1 MRSCVVLNYIDW
13 AHLGLPEHRDDWKI
27 YTNLALIKYSTVIH
41 TAYYLVCLCTIPETS
56 VVEVYDHRYKRAIL
70 YTTLGSN
77 HLDYLG
83 TYSLQGNDNIY
94 TIEITFLI

>member
-27 YTNLALIKYSTVIH
+27 YTNLALIKYSYFTLLITKCAIMYH
-41 TAYYLVCLCTIPETS
+41 T
-56 VVEVYDHRYKRAIL
+56 YKRAIL

-77 HLDYLG
+77 DLDYLCLYRV
-83 TYSLQGNDNIY
+83 TTIFIKLISL
-94 TIEITFLI
+94 FLFGGFRWPGFLVLKP